1 MSDPGVSPP
10 GTDQAHTCSVVPAGK
25 VISYYE
31 LKALLGKSPD
41 LLLVDV
47 RTQEEVDKG
56 KIPGS
61 IHIPVGAVE
70 RELALDPAAFQD
82 KYGVQKPPPDAPQ
95 LVFHCQMGR
104 RGATATETARALGFE
119 KARNYAGGYK
129 EWAEKERC

>member
-1 MSDPGVSPP
+1 
-10 GTDQAHTCSVVPAGK
+10 GK
-25 VISYYE
+25 VISYSE

-95 LVFHCQMGR
+95 LVFHCQMGC
-104 RGATATETARALGFE
+104 RGATATETARTLGFE
-119 KARNYAGGYK
+119 KYAFLAIHFALCLLKLFKY
-129 EWAEKERC
+129 RPCNQLLSR